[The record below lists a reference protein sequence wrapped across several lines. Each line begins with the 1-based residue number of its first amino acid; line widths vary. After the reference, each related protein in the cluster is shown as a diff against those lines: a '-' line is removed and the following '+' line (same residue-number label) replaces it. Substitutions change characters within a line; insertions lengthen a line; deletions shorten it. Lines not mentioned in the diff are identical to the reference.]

1 MKKFTYFSSW
11 ILSLVAIACTLVWF
25 ENDLLWKV
33 QQLNLFL
40 FTPLFFTQQMVV
52 SGGLLVYMA
61 TFFTQ
66 FLFQPWLGVS
76 LLCGWWLLLMWLTK
90 KAFRLPD
97 FWSPLLLIPVG
108 LLLIANVDMG
118 YWLYVLKMRGYFFA
132 PTIGT
137 TIAIALL
144 WVFRCLPYRK
154 WLRPLFPILT
164 VVVGYPLIGI
174 YGLGA
179 AVLMAV
185 WSWRLDGRRTHQAT
199 TTILALLA
207 VVAIPLLYY
216 RYIYHQTPI
225 ENIYVTGLPIFI
237 FQEECP
243 QFYIPYILLAVCFLL
258 LALTYDSGLLAK
270 PKKLLYGRAMQGIL
284 LSALFGSVVMFWFK
298 DENFHHELRMQHDI
312 EQLRWED
319 VLAEA
324 RKQTCEP
331 TRAIVMMRNLAL
343 SRLGR
348 QGNEMYL
355 YPNGSKRCNSPFP
368 IYMHQVV
375 GRLIY
380 YQYGMLNECHRMC
393 MEEGV
398 EYGWRVEH
406 LTYLSRC
413 ALLSG
418 EPQVVRKY
426 LHLLSHTLYYR
437 TWAAKFENL
446 LAHPEQIA
454 EVWETAP
461 ITRMLYYDNRMGA
474 DQGFVEKYLMKYLSN
489 LDSDDLYFQEQTLL
503 ATLWTKQP
511 NQFWPRLV
519 RFVSL
524 HPNRPL
530 PRHYQEAACLFSQI
544 NHHSIPKS
552 LPIKQNIMEECV
564 SFLQQLSSYKGQPI
578 EVVRAKLYPSYGHTY
593 YYDYFLTNHQ
603 TYY

>member
-1 MKKFTYFSSW
+1 MKKLTYFSSW
-11 ILSLVAIACTLVWF
+11 IISLVVITCALIWF
-25 ENDLLWKV
+25 ESNQLWKV

-52 SGGLLVYMA
+52 SGGFLTYIA

-66 FLFQPWLGVS
+66 FLFQPLVGVT
-76 LLCGWWLLLMWLTK
+76 LLCGCWLLLMWLTK
-90 KAFRLPD
+90 RAFHIPD
-97 FWSPLLLIPVG
+97 FWSPLLLIPIG
-108 LLLIANVDMG
+108 ILLIANMDMG
-118 YWLYVLKMRGYFFA
+118 YWLYVIKLHGYFFA

-137 TIAIALL
+137 IMITALL
-144 WVFRCLPYRK
+144 WAFRCLPYK
-154 WLRPLFPILT
+154 QLLHPMFVVLT
-164 VVVGYPLIGI
+164 VAIGYPLFGV
-174 YGLGA
+174 YGLVA
-179 AVLMAV
+179 SLLMAILN
-185 WSWRLDGRRTHQAT
+185 WRLDGNRSEKVI

-207 VVAIPLLYY
+207 TIAIPLLYY
-216 RYIYHQTPI
+216 RYVYYQTPI

-237 FQEECP
+237 FQKECP
-243 QFYIPYILLAVCFLL
+243 QFYIPYILLAVCYLT
-258 LALTYDSGLLAK
+258 LALTYKSNILST
-270 PKKLLYGRAMQGIL
+270 PKKLLRGRMTQGIL
-284 LSALFGSVVMFWFK
+284 LLLLIGGVIHFWYK
-298 DENFHHELRMQHDI
+298 DENFHHELKMQHDI
-312 EQLRWED
+312 EQLKWED
-319 VLAEA
+319 VLTEA
-324 RKQTCEP
+324 RKQICEP

-348 QGNEMYL
+348 QGHEMFL

-413 ALLSG
+413 SLLSG
-418 EPQVVRKY
+418 ETQVVHKY

-437 TWAAKFENL
+437 AWAAKLENL

-454 EVWETAP
+454 EVRETAP

-474 DQGFVEKYLMKYLSN
+474 DQGFVEKYLMKYLSD

-503 ATLWTKQP
+503 ATLWTKDP
-511 NQFWPRLV
+511 NKFWPRLV
-519 RFVSL
+519 RYVSL

-530 PRHYQEAACLFSQI
+530 PLHYQEAACLFSRI

-552 LPIKQNIMEECV
+552 IPINQNVMNECV
-564 SFLQQLSSYKGQPI
+564 NFLNQLSLYKEQPI
-578 EVVRAKLYPSYGHTY
+578 EVAKAKLYPMFGNTY
-593 YYDYFLTNHQ
+593 YYEYFLISNL